1 MAENW
6 VKVARDLGY
15 PDEKSMWGDLYVTQ
29 HLSIEELHKRLNYG
43 MHTIIRRLEHCKI
56 DRRPTGGARYS
67 PNQRAKLFHLDQRV
81 IWTTTIKELS
91 TLLDISTALISKYR
105 NFYEGEFN
113 ELRDY
118 LSYSGPGEV
127 CNPLQNP
134 LSPSPDQG

>member
-15 PDEKSMWGDLYVTQ
+15 TDEKSMWIDLYTTQ
-29 HLSIEELHKRLNYG
+29 HFSIEELHRRLNYG

-81 IWTTTIKELS
+81 VWTTTIKELS
-91 TLLDISTALISKYR
+91 ILLNISTALISKYR

-118 LSYSGPGEV
+118 MSHRGTGEI

-134 LSPSPDQG
+134 LGVNTD